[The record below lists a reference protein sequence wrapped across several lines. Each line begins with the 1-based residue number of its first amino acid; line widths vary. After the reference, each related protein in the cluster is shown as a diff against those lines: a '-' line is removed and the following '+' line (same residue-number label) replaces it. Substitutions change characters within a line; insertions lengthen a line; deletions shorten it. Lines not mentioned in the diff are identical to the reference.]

1 MISAN
6 SLPNPYPQP
15 VPQSVPTL
23 LIHIS
28 LLEIKEGGST
38 TVFPMGYFTIF
49 PSAVS
54 CYISWINDE
63 IAYFS

>member
-15 VPQSVPTL
+15 VPTL

-28 LLEIKEGGST
+28 LLEIKEGGSIT
-38 TVFPMGYFTIF
+38 ALPMGYFTIF
-49 PSAVS
+49 PSFVS
-54 CYISWINDE
+54 CDILWVNDE